1 MKSNEVKN
9 KAFVLKAMDTL
20 FNKRDFAAARKFWSP
35 TYIQHSA
42 FVPAGREGLFG
53 VAKKLPPSFK
63 WTPGMITADGDL
75 VMIHS
80 RYSGTGLPTPWIVVD
95 ILKIKNGLFV
105 EHWDVIQNE
114 VSMEQSK
121 GGHPMFGKS
130 FLKQQPIKKNTT
142 QKAASELLK
151 DYLAFSM
158 RDTKKTA
165 AMFSENG
172 AFEMPYL
179 ADFGWPTQFLGR
191 EKLADF
197 FKKVRNLYPGFQFE
211 NLVIHMQT
219 PEQVF
224 AEYEFT
230 GASSVTKRNVTQHF
244 FGWLVAENGKIKL
257 LREALN
263 AAVLAQALYERGIP
277 DLPVN
282 KRAGAKK

>member
-1 MKSNEVKN
+1 MKSKEVKN

-20 FNKRDFAAARKFWSP
+20 FNKRDFAAARKFWAP

-80 RYSGTGLPTPWIVVD
+80 RYAGTGLPTPWIVVD
-95 ILKIKNGLFV
+95 ILKIKNELFV

-114 VSMEQSK
+114 VSME
-121 GGHPMFGKS
+121 
-130 FLKQQPIKKNTT
+130 QPIKKNTT

-179 ADFGWPTQFLGR
+179 ADFGWPTQLLGR

-219 PEQVF
+219 PEEVF

-230 GASSVTKRNVTQHF
+230 AVSIVTKRKMNQHL
-244 FGWLVAENGKIKL
+244 FGWLVAENGKVKL

-277 DLPVN
+277 DLHVN

>member
-1 MKSNEVKN
+1 MKSKEVKN

-80 RYSGTGLPTPWIVVD
+80 RYSGNGLSTPWIVVD
-95 ILKIKNGLFV
+95 ILKIKNGVFV

-179 ADFGWPTQFLGR
+179 AELRMANPVARKERTRRL
-191 EKLADF
+191 
-197 FKKVRNLYPGFQFE
+197 FQE
-211 NLVIHMQT
+211 
-219 PEQVF
+219 
-224 AEYEFT
+224 
-230 GASSVTKRNVTQHF
+230 S
-244 FGWLVAENGKIKL
+244 
-257 LREALN
+257 
-263 AAVLAQALYERGIP
+263 
-277 DLPVN
+277 
-282 KRAGAKK
+282 AGALFQLSV

>member
-1 MKSNEVKN
+1 MKSKEDTN
-9 KAFVLKAMDTL
+9 KALVLKAMDTL
-20 FNKRDFAAARKFWSP
+20 FNKRDFAAAQKFWSP
-35 TYIQHSA
+35 TYLQHSA

-53 VAKKLPPSFK
+53 AAKKLPPGFT

-95 ILKIKNGLFV
+95 ILKIKNGVFV

-114 VSMEQSK
+114 VTKEQSK

-130 FLKQQPIKKNTT
+130 FLT
-142 QKAASELLK
+142 QHPDKRDAKPKAASELLK
-151 DYLAFSM
+151 NYLAFSM
-158 RDTKKTA
+158 RDAKKTA

-179 ADFGWPTQFLGR
+179 ADFGWPAQFLGR
-191 EKLADF
+191 EKLAGF
-197 FKKVRNLYPGFQFE
+197 FKKVRELYPGFQFE

-230 GASSVTKRNVTQHF
+230 AVSSVTKRKVTQHL

-277 DLPVN
+277 DLPID
-282 KRAGAKK
+282 KQAGVKK